1 MSTLQHA
8 YLSTLAVDA
17 DDAED
22 SGEEAG
28 AGGGPAAY
36 QALLELLH
44 TKQKDSRHVHGESS
58 SSSEDE
64 YPHLSN
70 GKADEYGVRK
80 GDALP
85 ATAAAASAQAETR
98 LRHAPAHRATA
109 TLSAAQQTGAGKA
122 VATGKGKPEGAGGGP
137 AAQPER
143 PYGARAAARAA
154 RVLDEAEDG
163 EAGWGQ
169 RLEEHFGQCASA
181 QALVPP
187 QRLAWLQ
194 SGGGSSA
201 ELCAHKRSISPHE
214 PLPGCRA

>member
-1 MSTLQHA
+1 MSTRQHA
-8 YLSTLAVDA
+8 YLSTLALGA

-22 SGEEAG
+22 SGEEAAGAG

-64 YPHLSN
+64 YPRLSD
-70 GKADEYGVRK
+70 GEADEDGVRK

-85 ATAAAASAQAETR
+85 ARAAAASAQAETHS
-98 LRHAPAHRATA
+98 RHAPAHRATA
-109 TLSAAQQTGAGKA
+109 PLSATPQTGAGKA

-154 RVLDEAEDG
+154 RVLDEAEDE

-181 QALVPP
+181 QAHVPV
-187 QRLAWLQ
+187 QGLAWLQ
-194 SGGGSSA
+194 SG
-201 ELCAHKRSISPHE
+201 
-214 PLPGCRA
+214 